1 MKTYLANLRRHLTS
15 LHRFSGRETVDQ
27 FWAWA
32 GTVLAALFV
41 GFSVA
46 GPYVMGDWLAKVDQF
61 ARENPQLATRSV
73 GPGHYSVQIKG
84 YHPELMPDLE
94 AFLILTTILSAIVIL
109 LLAAALTRRLHD
121 SGRSGLWGLLPLPF
135 LLGGFW
141 LMPQM
146 FGSRGAAPDMQLF
159 FLLFVNNV
167 VYLAAI
173 ALLVFFTTKSG
184 TPGPNRYGPPP
195 A

>member
-32 GTVLAALFV
+32 GTVLFALMV
-41 GFSVA
+41 SFSVA
-46 GPYVMGDWLAKVDQF
+46 GRFALSDWFAGVERI
-61 ARENPQLATRSV
+61 ARENPELVTRSV
-73 GPGHYSVQIKG
+73 GPGHYSVRVEG
-84 YHPELMPDLE
+84 HHPELVPALLPFITLAA
-94 AFLILTTILSAIVIL
+94 AFGVIVIL
-109 LLAAALTRRLHD
+109 LLGAALTRRLHD
-121 SGRSGLWGLLPLPF
+121 SGRTGFWALLPIPF
-135 LLGGFW
+135 LLGGLW
-141 LMPQM
+141 LMPQL
-146 FGSRGAAPDMQLF
+146 FGSRGAAPDMQLL

-167 VYLAAI
+167 VYLATI

-184 TPGPNRYGPPP
+184 TPGPNRYGPQP